1 MEDPDFKLSASGVP
15 TGESGD
21 APRPSDAPRLS
32 PSREP
37 AEDPAPDPDEEQSG
51 VIPGEIPGQ
60 PVDPADPRFP
70 GNQPDL
76 A

>member
-1 MEDPDFKLSASGVP
+1 MEDPDFNLSADPVIAG
-15 TGESGD
+15 GADD
-21 APRPSDAPRLS
+21 APKPPTAP
-32 PSREP
+32 EP
-37 AEDPAPDPDEEQSG
+37 EENPVSDPDEEQSG

-70 GNQPDL
+70 GSQPDL